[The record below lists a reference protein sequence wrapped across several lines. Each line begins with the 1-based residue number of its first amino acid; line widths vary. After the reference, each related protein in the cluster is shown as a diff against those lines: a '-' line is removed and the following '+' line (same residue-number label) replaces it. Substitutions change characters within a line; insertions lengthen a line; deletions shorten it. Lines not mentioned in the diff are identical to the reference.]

1 MTWHKQKC
9 DLELR
14 TTIYVWLDN
23 VKVLS
28 QLEGLYHTYNK
39 LCIAAKRD
47 KNVAFTGLTIL
58 KR

>member
-9 DLELR
+9 DLELW

-39 LCIAAKRD
+39 LCNAAKETRM
-47 KNVAFTGLTIL
+47 
-58 KR
+58 